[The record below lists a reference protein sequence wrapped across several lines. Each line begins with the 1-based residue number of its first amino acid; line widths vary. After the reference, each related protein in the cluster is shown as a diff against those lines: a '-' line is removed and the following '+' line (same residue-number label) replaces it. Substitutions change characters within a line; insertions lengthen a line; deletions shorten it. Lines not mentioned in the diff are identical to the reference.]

1 MSSSQEWFESLRIS
15 YEQGDLNESDVS
27 NNPIKQFDSWMKIAI
42 SKNVSEPNAMILATA
57 DLQGQPSARNVL
69 LKSFDEQGF
78 IFFTNKT
85 SDKAE
90 DINENPKV
98 TLLFSWIDLHRQVII
113 KGTAEEIST
122 QDSQSYFKTRPYGS
136 KISAWVSNQ
145 SKKIKSREELEIKV
159 KEFMEKYPDEV
170 PMPNHWGGYLV
181 KPSSIE
187 FWQGRPSRLHDRIRY
202 TKNKQSW
209 IIERISP

>member
-202 TKNKQSW
+202 TKDKQSW

>member
-181 KPSSIE
+181 KPTSIE

-202 TKNKQSW
+202 TKDKQSW